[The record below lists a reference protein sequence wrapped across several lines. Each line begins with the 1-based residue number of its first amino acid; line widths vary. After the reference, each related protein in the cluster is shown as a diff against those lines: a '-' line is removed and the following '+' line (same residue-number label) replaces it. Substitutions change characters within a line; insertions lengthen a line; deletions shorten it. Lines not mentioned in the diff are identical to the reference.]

1 MRWIRRI
8 ENALTISL
16 EGIVTFFFFVMV
28 VLILLLVILRYVFT
42 TTIIGGDEATQ
53 FLFIYTTAFGAAISL
68 GKNQHIKISVFL
80 ERFPLKAQRIVT
92 IFNCI
97 LIILLHGYLF
107 FLSIKWISS
116 VGYFESPVLQ
126 IPQGIVQVCIP
137 ISCIFI
143 FLYGLRQ
150 IATELFTTQKH
161 ANGE

>member
-16 EGIVTFFFFVMV
+16 EGIVAFFFFVIV
-28 VLILLLVILRYVFT
+28 VLILLLVILRYLFT

-53 FLFIYTTAFGAAISL
+53 FLFIYATAFGAAISV

-80 ERFPLKAQRIVT
+80 ERFPRKAQRIVT

-97 LIILLHGYLF
+97 LIMLLHGYLF
-107 FLSIKWISS
+107 FLSLTWISS

-126 IPQGIVQVCIP
+126 IPQGIVQICIP
-137 ISCIFI
+137 ISCMVIV
-143 FLYGLRQ
+143 LYGIRQ
-150 IATELFTTQKH
+150 IATELFTKQKRT
-161 ANGE
+161 NNQ

>member
-1 MRWIRRI
+1 MSWMRRI

-53 FLFIYTTAFGAAISL
+53 FLFIYTTAFGAAISI

-80 ERFPLKAQRIVT
+80 ERFPLRVRRVVN
-92 IFNCI
+92 IFNCV
-97 LIILLHGYLF
+97 LIMLLHGYLF
-107 FLSIKWISS
+107 FLSMKWIRS

-137 ISCIFI
+137 LSCLFI
-143 FLYGLRQ
+143 LLYGLRQ
-150 IATELFTTQKH
+150 IAAELFATHTYT
-161 ANGE
+161 NEE

>member
-1 MRWIRRI
+1 MGWIRHI
-8 ENALTISL
+8 ENVLTISL

-53 FLFIYTTAFGAAISL
+53 FLFIYTTAFGAAISI

-80 ERFPLKAQRIVT
+80 ERFPPKARRIVH
-92 IFNCI
+92 IFNSM

-107 FLSIKWISS
+107 LLSIQWIRS

-126 IPQGIVQVCIP
+126 IPQGIVQICIP
-137 ISCIFI
+137 ISCVVIL
-143 FLYGLRQ
+143 LYGIRQ
-150 IATELFTTQKH
+150 IATELFATHTSTK
-161 ANGE
+161 GE

>member
-8 ENALTISL
+8 EDALTISL

-80 ERFPLKAQRIVT
+80 ERFPLKARRIVN
-92 IFNCI
+92 ILNCM

-107 FLSIKWISS
+107 FLSIQWIRS

-126 IPQGIVQVCIP
+126 IPQGIVQICIP
-137 ISCIFI
+137 ISCVVIL
-143 FLYGLRQ
+143 LYGIRQ
-150 IATELFTTQKH
+150 IATELSATHMYT
-161 ANGE
+161 NGE